1 MVMLPRGFPAR
12 WLGIILMIPM
22 FAVRPPQPKQGELWF
37 TLLDVGQGLSA
48 VMRTRNHTVLFD
60 TGPDYQGGA
69 DAGRQIVVPYLR
81 GEGIRH
87 LDLMIVS
94 HDDVDHYGG
103 TDAVVAAV
111 PAREVLSSVTGDAAR
126 ARWGKLGHCEA
137 GQAWSFDNVQFEV
150 LHPARQSYSMEDIGD
165 NDRSCVLRI
174 ESEYGVVLLPAD
186 IERRSE
192 HQLLA
197 NGSARLQAD
206 VLVAPHHGSRTSSS
220 EQFIAAVAPQLVLFP
235 VGYANRYGH
244 PHAFVEARYR
254 NFGATLLRTDELGAI
269 TLKFT
274 GSGIDVAGWRQHDR
288 RYWHGLSN

>member
-1 MVMLPRGFPAR
+1 
-12 WLGIILMIPM
+12 
-22 FAVRPPQPKQGELWF
+22 
-37 TLLDVGQGLSA
+37 
-48 VMRTRNHTVLFD
+48 
-60 TGPDYQGGA
+60 
-69 DAGRQIVVPYLR
+69 
-81 GEGIRH
+81 
-87 LDLMIVS
+87 
-94 HDDVDHYGG
+94 
-103 TDAVVAAV
+103 
-111 PAREVLSSVTGDAAR
+111 
-126 ARWGKLGHCEA
+126 LGHCEA
-137 GQAWSFDNVQFEV
+137 GQAWSFDNVRFEV